1 MVTIRDVAERAG
13 VSVATVSHVINGTRK
28 VAPETAERVR
38 RAMEELDYHPNA
50 VARSLR
56 TRKTQ
61 VIGVVVSDI
70 TNPFFATLVR
80 GAEGSAAVALL
91 PGGAI
96 LSKKLHPDLPVIA
109 KLNSSLKAPEGEQ
122 HCVLTGSV
130 EDMAK
135 AGVEFVGM
143 TYYYGNAYEHEMR
156 EQLRLLDRE
165 AAKYD
170 MGLIVWNYPRGMHV
184 PKAFES
190 ALHTQR
196 SGSDMIMSIA
206 SNALLLLKEKIT
218 VPYDLQA
225 WLSQKDGQDDPNFS
239 RTNFKKPG
247 AKGVKEEAVKELLSL
262 SRGELIERLVRPQ
275 LRLGIASMMSGG
287 EIQKEE
293 SFKRDLADG
302 IGPTRHL
309 GLIAGRSTW
318 GAAEYDW
325 DTDTFN
331 NEGVLAHAKLM
342 HESLP
347 TVVC

>member
-1 MVTIRDVAERAG
+1 MSGE
-13 VSVATVSHVINGTRK
+13 INLMELGPNKLCAPALRNPKVRK
-28 VAPETAERVR
+28 
-38 RAMEELDYHPNA
+38 N
-50 VARSLR
+50 VARMLELSEGHLLSLPFDHR
-56 TRKTQ
+56 EEHGSDKYYADGRYYKADIVN
-61 VIGVVVSDI
+61 VIECAVKGK
-70 TNPFFATLVR
+70 F
-80 GAEGSAAVALL
+80 AAVALL